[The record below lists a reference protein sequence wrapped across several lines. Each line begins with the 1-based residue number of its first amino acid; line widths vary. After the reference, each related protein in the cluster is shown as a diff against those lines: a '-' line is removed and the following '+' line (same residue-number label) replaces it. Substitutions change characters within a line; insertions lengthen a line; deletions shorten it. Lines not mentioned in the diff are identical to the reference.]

1 MSIFG
6 LKSTF
11 MQLEVK
17 LYKRILISVAI
28 MAIMIAFISLLP
40 IPNPNMIL
48 ITGLVLC
55 SALFGFGGGAVASV
69 IMFAYSLYF
78 FSTDH
83 SFFDFTVENSQKI
96 CVILFSIIVNMLLVS
111 SIKLAEI
118 RAFREVRKLTDMLH
132 QENLQLQ
139 SLSFSDALT
148 GVLNRMALRRDYDTY
163 NNREVTVIMIDLDD
177 FKTINDTLGHKE
189 GDRVLR
195 ETGALLV
202 ETFGRE
208 HCYRYGG
215 DEFIIIMAEVP
226 ESRCHEMVEEML
238 KKRPSIALDR
248 SDGFVGYSVG
258 YSHETISGGRK
269 LRDLFADADQNMYSH
284 KRSKK

>member
-1 MSIFG
+1 MSILG

-17 LYKRILISVAI
+17 LYKRILISTAI
-28 MAIMIAFISLLP
+28 MGILIAVISWLHV
-40 IPNPNMIL
+40 PNPNMIL

-55 SALFGFGGGAVASV
+55 SALFGFGGGAVSAV
-69 IMFAYSLYF
+69 IMFVYSLYF

-83 SFFDFTVENSQKI
+83 NFHEFTEENTAKI
-96 CVILFSIIVNMLLVS
+96 LVVLFGIITNMLLVS
-111 SIKLAEI
+111 SLKLAEI
-118 RAFREVRKLTDMLH
+118 RAFREISNLTSMLH
-132 QENLQLQ
+132 QENQQLQ

-148 GVLNRMALRRDYDTY
+148 GIMNRMALRRDYDTFD
-163 NNREVTVIMIDLDD
+163 NREVTVIMIDLDD

-195 ETGALLV
+195 ETGTILI
-202 ETFGRE
+202 ETFGRS

-215 DEFIIIMAEVP
+215 DEFIVIMADVP
-226 ESRCHEMVEEML
+226 ESRCREMVEEMM
-238 KKRPSIALDR
+238 KKRPRISLNR
-248 SDGFVGYSVG
+248 NDGLVEYSVG

-269 LRDLFADADQNMYSH
+269 LRDLFADADQNMYNN